1 MKLSEI
7 TVDAPAV
14 ISVPI
19 TFANS
24 KEVVSVG
31 LRMLTVRQRA
41 DALRA
46 ARAFAIEHGVPEW
59 QDQNP
64 ICALALHV
72 ETIARAAFSVE
83 DGVDVPFATQQQLL
97 EHPYVGQE
105 NLAYLY
111 EKYEEFEESQHLRTK
126 SLSPVQVMDACFRIA
141 QGEDDFLESLR
152 PGIVRALLRIT
163 VGPYVSYLTSRSQ
176 PSVDESPSPNT

>member
-1 MKLSEI
+1 MKLSDI
-7 TVDAPAV
+7 TVDAPASIV
-14 ISVPI
+14 VPI

-24 KEVVSVG
+24 TEKISVG
-31 LRMLTVRQRA
+31 LRMLTVRKRA

-46 ARAFAIEHGVPEW
+46 ACEYARAQGVPEW
-59 QDQNP
+59 QDHNP

-72 ETIARAAFSVE
+72 EVVARAAFSVD
-83 DGVDVPFATQQQLL
+83 DGVDVPFATQQELL

-126 SLSPVQVMDACFRIA
+126 SLSPVQVMDTLFRIA
-141 QGEDDFLESLR
+141 SGEDDFLESLR

-163 VGPYVSYLTSRSQ
+163 AGPYVTFLTSRSQ
-176 PSVDESPSPNT
+176 PSLEESPSPTT